1 MIFSNKIIN
10 LASYYKITPESVIFA
25 MLRAAGA
32 SLPEAYFFSHAPFK
46 KLDGN
51 NTQELYKAAA
61 ALRDAN
67 PGIKSMIKT
76 FSESREKKYK
86 LLQAAKENNK
96 LFNNEEEIFTDDELL
111 NEATNSSTKE
121 QNSIN
126 PKEERNNDTII
137 YNNDDNNINKKG
149 ESNEG
154 EEELNN
160 NNKYNNSNKGV
171 DVLKTRAGLI
181 DSMINAVRTTR
192 GKERVQALQTLAKL
206 QEKDFEDEEEEE
218 KRVKIYLPFNS
229 DCRQCKLF
237 QDAKIKSV

>member
-1 MIFSNKIIN
+1 MIFSNKVIN
-10 LASYYKITPESVIFA
+10 LASYYKITPECVIFS

-32 SLPEAYFFSHAPFK
+32 SLPEEYFFSHSPFK

-61 ALRDAN
+61 KLRDDN
-67 PGIKSMIKT
+67 PGIKQMIKT

-86 LLQAAKENNK
+86 LLQAAKEDNK
-96 LFNNEEEIFTDDELL
+96 LFDNEEESFSDDELL
-111 NEATNSSTKE
+111 NESINSTQE

-126 PKEERNNDTII
+126 AKEDHNTNTIIINNDG
-137 YNNDDNNINKKG
+137 NNINKKG

-160 NNKYNNSNKGV
+160 NNKGNNKV

-237 QDAKIKSV
+237 QDAKIKSI

>member
-1 MIFSNKIIN
+1 MIFSNKVIN
-10 LASYYKITPESVIFA
+10 LASYYKITPECVIFA

-32 SLPEAYFFSHAPFK
+32 SLPEAYFFSHSPFK

-61 ALRDAN
+61 KLRDDN

-86 LLQAAKENNK
+86 LLQQAKEDNK
-96 LFNNEEEIFTDDELL
+96 LFANEEEFFTDDELL
-111 NEATNSSTKE
+111 NESINSSTQE
-121 QNSIN
+121 QNN
-126 PKEERNNDTII
+126 TPNTTTAENNNDNNKEGTKQKQDDGL
-137 YNNDDNNINKKG
+137 NNDVNNNI
-149 ESNEG
+149 
-154 EEELNN
+154 
-160 NNKYNNSNKGV
+160 NNKYNNNKV

-181 DSMINAVRTTR
+181 DSMINAVKTTR

-218 KRVKIYLPFNS
+218 KRVKIYLPFDS

-237 QDAKIKSV
+237 QDAKIKIV

>member
-1 MIFSNKIIN
+1 MIFSNKVVN

-32 SLPEAYFFSHAPFK
+32 SLPEAYFFSHSPFK

-61 ALRDAN
+61 ALRDSN

-86 LLQAAKENNK
+86 LLQAAKEDNK
-96 LFNNEEEIFTDDELL
+96 LFNNEEEFFTDDELL
-111 NEATNSSTKE
+111 NESKNSSTQE
-121 QNSIN
+121 QNN
-126 PKEERNNDTII
+126 TPNTTTTENNNDNSKEGSKQKQDDKP
-137 YNNDDNNINKKG
+137 NNKYVDDIN
-149 ESNEG
+149 
-154 EEELNN
+154 NN
-160 NNKYNNSNKGV
+160 NNKV

-237 QDAKIKSV
+237 QDAKINKV